1 MKNKVIC
8 IGQALVDCITRGKE
22 PWRERVYR
30 AQSISLNTGGDALN
44 EASLLA
50 KMGIPVSL
58 VCGLGEDV
66 AGNLVYQTALERG
79 IDVSHVSRLSKLA
92 TPIANLTVHPD
103 GSRESCNSEATMLTG
118 YIPDPSVVHGA
129 SVVSLASLFRAPL
142 DQKETVIHLAR
153 EAKKAGAILCADTKI
168 PTFRQLTPQDISE
181 ILPLIDYLF
190 PNENEAA
197 LFTGK
202 QDYMEMA
209 EALHAMGIRTV
220 IVKAGKDGCYACS
233 DTERFH
239 MPALPVKAIDS
250 TGAGDSFVAGFIAG
264 LLEQKSLWECCEKGT
279 KCAAECVGHAGAV

>member
-1 MKNKVIC
+1 MKKKVVC

-44 EASLLA
+44 EASILA
-50 KMGIPVSL
+50 KMGVPVSL

-66 AGNLVYQTALERG
+66 AGNLVYQTAMERG
-79 IDVSHVSRLSKLA
+79 IDVSHVSRFSKLA

-118 YIPDPSVVHGA
+118 YLPDPSVVHGA

-142 DQKETVIHLAR
+142 DQKDIIIELVRA
-153 EAKKAGAILCADTKI
+153 AKQAGAILCADTKI

-197 LFTGK
+197 LFTGR

-209 EALHAMGIRTV
+209 EALHAMGDR
-220 IVKAGKDGCYACS
+220 
-233 DTERFH
+233 
-239 MPALPVKAIDS
+239 
-250 TGAGDSFVAGFIAG
+250 
-264 LLEQKSLWECCEKGT
+264 KS
-279 KCAAECVGHAGAV
+279 VV

>member
-1 MKNKVIC
+1 MKKKVVC

-22 PWRERVYR
+22 PWREHVYR
-30 AQSISLNTGGDALN
+30 ARSISLNTGGDALN

-142 DQKETVIHLAR
+142 DQKETVINLTR
-153 EAKKAGAILCADTKI
+153 EAKKAGAILCADTKV
-168 PTFRQLTPQDISE
+168 PTFRSLRR
-181 ILPLIDYLF
+181 
-190 PNENEAA
+190 
-197 LFTGK
+197 
-202 QDYMEMA
+202 
-209 EALHAMGIRTV
+209 RTFRR
-220 IVKAGKDGCYACS
+220 S
-233 DTERFH
+233 FH
-239 MPALPVKAIDS
+239 
-250 TGAGDSFVAGFIAG
+250 
-264 LLEQKSLWECCEKGT
+264 
-279 KCAAECVGHAGAV
+279 